1 MTYSS
6 IIRYGLLAACLLP
19 SVLLPEGLRAQDR
32 TVRSVLAA
40 EADRLIV
47 ARHRAERAHLA
58 RVGFWGGANIAL
70 GVALL
75 LATRRAEHP
84 GRHAF
89 GVQTL
94 AWGAVN
100 TGIAAVGWWML
111 APPDPSNSLAGLRAE
126 NTYYDVLLVNM
137 GLNVGYMGV
146 GAALWAA
153 GRHGVRSAASWRG
166 HGRAVV
172 LQGLGLFVLDGIA
185 LLASRSRWHAWMFVV
200 GGEGPGGPGLGLTVP
215 F

>member
-1 MTYSS
+1 MPFAP
-6 IIRYGLLAACLLP
+6 G
-19 SVLLPEGLRAQDR
+19 ELRAQDR
-32 TVRSVLAA
+32 TDRDVLAA
-40 EADRLIV
+40 EADRLTI
-47 ARHRAERAHLA
+47 ARHRAERAHLG
-58 RVGFWGGANIAL
+58 RVAVWGGANAAL
-70 GVALL
+70 GLALL
-75 LATRRAEHP
+75 LGVRRAERP

-94 AWGAVN
+94 AWGAIN

-111 APPDPSNSLAGLRAE
+111 ESPDTTSALTALRAE

-153 GRHGVRSAASWRG
+153 GRHGVRSAAAWKG

-185 LLASRSRWHAWMFVV
+185 LLASQSRWHAWMFVV
-200 GGEGPGGPGLGLTVP
+200 GGGEGPGGLGLGLALP
-215 F
+215 L